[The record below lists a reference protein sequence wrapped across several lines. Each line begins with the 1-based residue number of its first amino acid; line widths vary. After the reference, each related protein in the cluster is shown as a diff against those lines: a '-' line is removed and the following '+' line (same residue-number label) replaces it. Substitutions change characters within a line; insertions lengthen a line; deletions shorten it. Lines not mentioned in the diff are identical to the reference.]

1 MSSSSSPAT
10 TEERSWRSAQASTR
24 FTTSGSRCGT
34 RPRTTTPSS
43 NLVVEDFVIICGWRR
58 IEGREAFKKWAEDF
72 SAAIGNFDSEIVD
85 SFENRDGSRVA
96 ATFRITGTNNGAF
109 GTKPDGSPIEMT
121 GIVIS
126 AVRDDGML
134 LSNQVE
140 RNAFEMY
147 KRLTA
152 R

>member
-1 MSSSSSPAT
+1 MEKRSGIDAVRNFWEQVWQSPQNFDAIDD
-10 TEERSWRSAQASTR
+10 
-24 FTTSGSRCGT
+24 
-34 RPRTTTPSS
+34 
-43 NLVVEDFVIICGWRR
+43 LVVEDFVIISGGRR

-96 ATFRITGTNNGAF
+96 ATFWITGTNNGAF

-121 GIVIS
+121 GSTI
-126 AVRDDGML
+126 ATVRDGML
-134 LSNQVE
+134 LSNRVE
-140 RNAFEMY
+140 RNAFEVY

>member
-1 MSSSSSPAT
+1 M
-10 TEERSWRSAQASTR
+10 EKRSGVDAVHHFWEQVWRSPQNFDAIDDLAIDD
-24 FTTSGSRCGT
+24 F
-34 RPRTTTPSS
+34 
-43 NLVVEDFVIICGWRR
+43 VVEDFVIISGGRR

-96 ATFRITGTNNGAF
+96 ATFTITGTNNGAF
-109 GTKPDGSPIEMT
+109 GTEPDGSPIEMT

-140 RNAFEMY
+140 RSAFEMY
-147 KRLTA
+147 QRLTA